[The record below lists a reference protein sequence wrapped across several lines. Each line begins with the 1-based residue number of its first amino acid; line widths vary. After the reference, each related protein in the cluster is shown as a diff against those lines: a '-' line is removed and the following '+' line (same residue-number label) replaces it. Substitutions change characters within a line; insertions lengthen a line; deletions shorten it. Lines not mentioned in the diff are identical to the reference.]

1 MKKLTL
7 LFSAVLISISAFS
20 QNYNYSFSIE
30 GVEDAVRG
38 KEVMGDYVH
47 PFFKITG
54 NNLIKFKFYTDT
66 KTYKVE
72 TSQQVSEESI
82 ITYFTD
88 KGLTITSFTKED

>member
-20 QNYNYSFSIE
+20 QSYKYSFSIE

-47 PFFKITG
+47 PFFNSGG
-54 NNLIKFKFYTDT
+54 NSLVRFKFYVDT

-72 TSQQVSEESI
+72 TKQQVSEESLSD
-82 ITYFTD
+82 YFND
-88 KGLTITSFTKED
+88 KGLTVLSFKEEE